1 VAAIVFATVSTV
13 LPGFLIVGMSVQV
26 REDFG
31 VSEGRYGW
39 ALGAFFLG
47 AAIGSILV
55 GRLVQNI
62 GPRLQISAS
71 LVLSALFQL
80 GIATIAGS
88 FLAVVA
94 LLGLCGIVNSANQT
108 AVNLALTQ
116 ARLPR
121 LGLAVALKQSG
132 MPTASVLAGFAVPAL
147 ALTVGW
153 RWAYIVGVVMTLS
166 ALVAVRLTLP
176 PVAPADRKRVQ
187 VIESPRSDLMAASV
201 AGLLLAFTAGALNAW
216 VVESGVDAGLG
227 AGVAGVMLG
236 VGAGSGVAARL
247 VFGLRAD
254 SMTIRPFR
262 MAAIT
267 TVVGVIGISL
277 LGLRT
282 VPVHMVATIVAFAG
296 GWVWPVFTN
305 FGILRTNPLGA
316 GAATGITQMGV
327 YVGVFTSPILTGW
340 LIEACGYGTMWLA
353 VSALGLAGAAL
364 SWLIGDRF

>member
-1 VAAIVFATVSTV
+1 MAAIVFATVSTV

-39 ALGAFFLG
+39 ALGAYFLG

-55 GRLVQNI
+55 GRLVQII
-62 GPRLQISAS
+62 GPRLQISAA
-71 LVLSALFQL
+71 LILSALFQL
-80 GIATIAGS
+80 GIATIAS
-88 FLAVVA
+88 TFIAAVV
-94 LLGLCGIVNSANQT
+94 LLALCGIVNSANQT

-121 LGLAVALKQSG
+121 LGLAVALKQAG

-147 ALTVGW
+147 ALTLGW
-153 RWAYIVGVVMTLS
+153 RWAYVVGAVMALS

-176 PVAPADRKRVQ
+176 PVAPADRQRPQIV
-187 VIESPRSDLMAASV
+187 ESPRSDLMAASV
-201 AGLLLAFTAGALNAW
+201 AGLLLAFTAGSLNAW

-227 AGVAGVMLG
+227 AGVAGVMLS

-247 VFGLRAD
+247 VFGFRAD
-254 SMTIRPFR
+254 SMSIRPFR
-262 MAAIT
+262 MAALT
-267 TVVGVIGISL
+267 TVVGVIGIAL

-305 FGILRTNPLGA
+305 FGILRANPHGA

-327 YVGVFTSPILTGW
+327 YIGVFISPIATGW
-340 LIEACGYGTMWLA
+340 LIEAQGYSTMWLT

-364 SWLIGDRF
+364 SWAIGDRF